1 MSIAF
6 AVNAGPLAQVG
17 LEIASLPAAY
27 QLATGAYGWFK
38 ARERSKSLQEM
49 LSVSG
54 GQLVSTS
61 SFNLSLYKDI
71 RNNHTA
77 MQGVV
82 VQDQKVQRTTLP
94 KGSTAI
100 PDNPGAACLR
110 ALTTGLLCL
119 YETEAIV
126 EILQNLIPF
135 ALVQLNQDDISLE
148 IEGAVLA
155 SLRQWV
161 SAVAL
166 EEDSDM
172 FRKFMLETVAVKLS
186 KMTGA
191 EIDDIIDTDHNPV
204 NELPLVMGVLRWILT
219 PLHKRETKQYPTRSL
234 RVWSVTSFMEILG
247 FEVQAHPFVV
257 QSIREYE
264 SNLHYSGRFGEAPRV
279 FLVVSNV
286 QETDFMEESYVPRT
300 LASDILKPQITMLR
314 GIPWIAFRHLRGTH
328 TVVGTEHLADIWKI
342 SFKSSK
348 ACFRGI
354 SMLKQNIRVDIQES
368 ESVGVPEHQKAL
380 ISDFSPELA
389 RICATAMHHFIPMSP
404 SSPGWDLIELRE
416 QMNTLGDEE
425 GRFSHNKSLCRGNCY
440 VLYAIVCGA
449 IYGLCSNACFDKG
462 DTLGED
468 SEVAFVPD
476 LLFQNSGRKVREWAR
491 TVGHAI
497 SGHHVSLAAWSD
509 LLFELFLGK
518 ARGAGTSNSVTD
530 SSMTRYANQQS
541 PYMKGL
547 FLGAQS
553 NGLTAVSDILVA
565 LTTRKEAF
573 CYFHINRGQILTYPL
588 TEDYYIQASSYIERA
603 LTLNLDPEP
612 NNNVLHR
619 FDTACAEFALR
630 IDVEPCWVDDPRTV
644 QFVLRSRGVPIATL
658 NIHAFIDR
666 MSYDSIVC
674 ICTEPSWEVSV
685 RTTEKWQ
692 LVSIYQ
698 LMRTKFKGMSFSRAD
713 ISYDDTKVLIDGSQS
728 VTATIYAICVLQSR
742 HLCIATECLACAYTH
757 AMRNW
762 RESDAAIIVAY

>member
-38 ARERSKSLQEM
+38 ARERSKSLQEL

-61 SFNLSLYKDI
+61 SFNLTLYKDI
-71 RNNHTA
+71 RTDHTA

-100 PDNPGAACLR
+100 PDHPGAACLR

-126 EILQNLIPF
+126 EILQDLIPY
-135 ALVQLNQDDISLE
+135 ALVQLNQDDTSLE
-148 IEGAVLA
+148 IEGALLA

-161 SAVAL
+161 SAVTL
-166 EEDSDM
+166 EEDSDI
-172 FRKFMLETVAVKLS
+172 FRNFMLETVAAQQS
-186 KMTGA
+186 RMTGV
-191 EIDDIIDTDHNPV
+191 EIDDLMDMDHTSV
-204 NELPLVMGVLRWILT
+204 NEIPLVIGVLRWVLT
-219 PLHKRETKQYPTRSL
+219 PLHKREVKQYPTRSL
-234 RVWSVTSFMEILG
+234 KVWTMASMMAILG
-247 FEVQAHPFVV
+247 FEVQGHPFVV
-257 QSIREYE
+257 KSIREYE
-264 SNLHYSGRFGEAPRV
+264 SNLQFSGRFGESPRV
-279 FLVVSNV
+279 FLVVMSA
-286 QETDFMEESYVPRT
+286 EATDPMPVMHVPR
-300 LASDILKPQITMLR
+300 ASDSLKPQITMMR

-328 TVVGTEHLADIWKI
+328 AEVRTEYLADIWKI
-342 SFKSSK
+342 SFKSAK
-348 ACFRGI
+348 GCFRGVSI
-354 SMLKQNIRVDIQES
+354 LKQNIKIEIQES
-368 ESVGVPEHQKAL
+368 ESVGVPEHQKSL

-389 RICATAMHHFIPMSP
+389 RICETAMRHFIPMSP
-404 SSPGWDLIELRE
+404 SSPGWDPFELRE
-416 QMNTLGDEE
+416 QMSTLRDEE
-425 GRFSHNKSLCRGNCY
+425 ELFSRSKSPCRDNCY

-449 IYGLCSNACFDKG
+449 IYGLCSNACFDNG
-462 DTLGED
+462 DTLDED
-468 SEVAFVPD
+468 SEVAFFPD
-476 LLFQNSGRKVREWAR
+476 LLFQSAGRRVRKWAH
-491 TVGHAI
+491 TIGQAI
-497 SGHHVSLAAWSD
+497 SGHNVPLATWSD

-518 ARGAGTSNSVTD
+518 ARGAGTSNSMTG
-530 SSMTRYANQQS
+530 SSMTKYANQQS
-541 PYMKGL
+541 PYMQGL

-553 NGLTAVSDILVA
+553 NGLTAVSDILVE
-565 LTTRKEAF
+565 LSTRKEAF
-573 CYFHINRGQILTYPL
+573 CFFHINRGQMLSFPL

-603 LTLNLDPEP
+603 SNLTLDPEP

-619 FDTACAEFALR
+619 FDFACAEFALR

-644 QFVLRSRGVPIATL
+644 QFVLRSQGVPIATL

-674 ICTEPSWEVSV
+674 TCTEPSWEVSV

-698 LMRTKFKGMSFSRAD
+698 LMRTKFKGMSFPRAD
-713 ISYDDTKVLIDGSQS
+713 ISYDDTKALIDGSQS
-728 VTATIYAICVLQSR
+728 VTATIYAICVLESR

-762 RESDAAIIVAY
+762 RESDAAIIIAC